1 MILDDIE
8 KDYFPKDPI
17 QDALSP
23 EVLDR
28 LLPETEKT
36 CYDLKMRIGEYL
48 NYFVRKVS
56 ASTNSVL
63 PLINLSS
70 HVKFIFFFRIHQN
83 LPFANLET
91 LKVCRLKT
99 VSAISSPESLFM
111 FFCFRICKWP
121 LPNYIF
127 FIWRF
132 KFSW

>member
-63 PLINLSS
+63 PLSS
-70 HVKFIFFFRIHQN
+70 NVKFIFFQN
-83 LPFANLET
+83 TPKPPIRQPRN
-91 LKVCRLKT
+91 
-99 VSAISSPESLFM
+99 PEGM
-111 FFCFRICKWP
+111 
-121 LPNYIF
+121 
-127 FIWRF
+127 
-132 KFSW
+132 